1 MFYKNILYNSAKFK
15 YLNWES
21 TLLKSTDLFLWILR
35 NFLEQLF
42 YRTLPNKN
50 TFSRHRTSRKIL
62 PSSWLK
68 QNFEAHQR
76 FTWALTCVWQMNIWW
91 EYISSV
97 LTENAK
103 RNICLACLLIISTKS
118 QAQACNFINIIKKD
132 SLAQVFSCEFCK
144 ISKNNVSDRTPLG
157 ACFCMLSFGRTFFEL
172 HFSLRFYESLGSMYS
187 HYNRFHYLCTFDLN
201 WTFEDIGFL
210 CSMPYMLL
218 VKLVCP

>member
-1 MFYKNILYNSAKFK
+1 MFRSSSPEVFCKKV
-15 YLNWES
+15 
-21 TLLKSTDLFLWILR
+21 
-35 NFLEQLF
+35 FLEILQ
-42 YRTLPNKN
+42 NSQEN
-50 TFSRHRTSRKIL
+50 TCARVSF
-62 PSSWLK
+62 
-68 QNFEAHQR
+68 
-76 FTWALTCVWQMNIWW
+76 
-91 EYISSV
+91 
-97 LTENAK
+97 
-103 RNICLACLLIISTKS
+103 LIKS

-172 HFSLRFYESLGSMYS
+172 HFSLRLYESLGSMYS
-187 HYNRFHYLCTFDLN
+187 YYNRFHYLCTFDLN